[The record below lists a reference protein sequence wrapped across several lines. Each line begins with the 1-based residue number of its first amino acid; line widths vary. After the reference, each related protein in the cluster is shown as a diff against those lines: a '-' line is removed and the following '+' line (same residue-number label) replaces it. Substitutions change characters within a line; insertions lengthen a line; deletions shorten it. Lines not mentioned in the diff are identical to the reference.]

1 MIGNGIWNLV
11 FNYGRALDVFYEPVK
26 IMVYLKLIL
35 FKHIKEK
42 KKQNKQEKIF
52 RIVISLLAR
61 MRFMPF
67 NL

>member
-1 MIGNGIWNLV
+1 MIGNGISNLV
-11 FNYGRALDVFYEPVK
+11 VNYGRALDVFYEPVK

-35 FKHIKEK
+35 FKYIKEK
-42 KKQNKQEKIF
+42 KKQNKQEQIF
-52 RIVISLLAR
+52 GIVISLLAW